1 MNTFH
6 LEIVTPDGIMFD
18 GMAESL
24 LVRTD
29 DGDVEILCGHA
40 DFVATVAIGRTR
52 VTVDGT
58 PRYAS
63 SAGGFLSVKGGTVRL
78 VATTFEFADNIDLKR
93 AELSKERAE
102 QLISD
107 AKTDRELRVA
117 NAKMMRALNRIYVVG
132 LK

>member
-6 LEIVTPDGIMFD
+6 LEIVTPDGMMFD

-29 DGDVEILCGHA
+29 DGDVEILRGHA

-52 VTVDGT
+52 IIVDGS

-78 VATTFEFADNIDLKR
+78 VATTFEFADSIDLER
-93 AELSKERAE
+93 AKLSKERAE
-102 QLISD
+102 QMLTGAKSD
-107 AKTDRELRVA
+107 SDVSIASAKL
-117 NAKMMRALNRIYVVG
+117 MRALNRINVAG
-132 LK
+132 MK